1 MPLRGIHWF
10 TGQASTSSCSSHCI
24 VNTHCM
30 AWIDIPTAAHMH
42 SRPVV
47 PTKAAVWKG
56 LWTQGQVRRYH
67 KALSP
72 AAQASPIVRVA
83 VEPARPTDLAQL
95 EEGLKLLNRAD
106 PFVEVTT
113 LDSGEHVIGAAGI
126 A

>member
-1 MPLRGIHWF
+1 
-10 TGQASTSSCSSHCI
+10 
-24 VNTHCM
+24 M
-30 AWIDIPTAAHMH
+30 AWIDIRTAAHMH
-42 SRPVV
+42 SRPAVLI
-47 PTKAAVWKG
+47 KAALWKG
-56 LWTQGQVRRYH
+56 NQTQGRARRYH
-67 KALSP
+67 EALSP